1 MRELYGKVFIQSCVR
16 LKHEAMKRIL
26 LLMGIMASVLAA
38 DAKERLKNVD
48 LTGSWKE
55 TTRMNKGKMPIEY
68 TDTTHYD
75 FLIGNEYT
83 TQRANSFMYRGT
95 YKLTPGRL
103 DLGMRA
109 FMIEEM
115 NNDRMVL
122 RDDGGVYEFRRYDK
136 TAAMMEN
143 NSAAGHSQRAMSE
156 SFAGDTRVDR
166 ASLAG
171 KWESYKR
178 TSSTTMNS
186 VDYERVI
193 RMLDISTK
201 NNTLSGSA
209 YSTKDMDGM
218 PSWKIWKYEDGI
230 LYLSGKSNRQL
241 KMVKASDGELIVQE
255 DNLTYFFKE
264 FK

>member
-1 MRELYGKVFIQSCVR
+1 
-16 LKHEAMKRIL
+16 
-26 LLMGIMASVLAA
+26 MASVLASE
-38 DAKERLKNVD
+38 AKERLKNVD

-83 TQRANSFMYRGT
+83 TQRKNSFMYRGT

-109 FMIEEM
+109 YIIEEM

-136 TAAMMEN
+136 AAAMAENNTAA
-143 NSAAGHSQRAMSE
+143 SHSQRAKNE
-156 SFAGDTRVDR
+156 NFAADMRVDR
-166 ASLAG
+166 SSLAG

-178 TSSTTMNS
+178 TSSTTMES
-186 VDYERVI
+186 VNYDHVI
-193 RMLDISTK
+193 RMLDITIK
-201 NNTLSGSA
+201 DNALKGSA
-209 YSTKDMDGM
+209 YSTKDVDGL
-218 PSWKIWKYEDGI
+218 PSWKIWNYENGI
-230 LYLSGKSNRQL
+230 IYLNGQSNRKL
-241 KMVKASDGELIVQE
+241 RVVKASDGELIVQE